1 MKIDS
6 TNALLQYQSSK
17 TSTINKNQKD
27 DEALKAQTDAF
38 ESILLKFML
47 DTSLNLDDP
56 LYPKQAGAEI
66 YQSMYKDTLSQQL
79 SGTFGYSQ
87 MLFEWLKQQQKG

>member
-6 TNALLQYQSSK
+6 TNTLLQYQSSK

-38 ESILLKFML
+38 ESILLEFML

-79 SGTFGYSQ
+79 SGNFGYSQ

>member
-79 SGTFGYSQ
+79 SGNFGYSQ

>member
-38 ESILLKFML
+38 EAILLKFML

-79 SGTFGYSQ
+79 SGNFGYSQ

>member
-6 TNALLQYQSSK
+6 TNTLLQYQSSK

-79 SGTFGYSQ
+79 SGNFGYSQ